1 MRQRRIEIILLEQ
14 DEKIKKLE
22 KDSHP
27 PCPLECFDGYD
38 ELLKKI
44 QKLEKEVESLT
55 KLLKLRNGK

>member
-1 MRQRRIEIILLEQ
+1 MRQRRIETILLEH
-14 DEKIKKLE
+14 DEKIGKLE

-38 ELLKKI
+38 ELIKKI

-55 KLLKLRNGK
+55 KLSNLRNGK

>member
-1 MRQRRIEIILLEQ
+1 MRQRRIETILLEHN
-14 DEKIKKLE
+14 EKIEKLE

-38 ELLKKI
+38 ELMKKI
-44 QKLEKEVESLT
+44 QKLEKEVESLS